1 MTRNEKLKIT
11 DRINQYADNVLKDT
25 DRKAIPISIQLDALK
40 PVMEEI
46 AAEYG
51 KSVSDIFI
59 LYMDMNSELLA
70 EEAEK
75 NKSDSETILYE

>member
-11 DRINQYADNVLKDT
+11 ERINLYADEHMKDI
-25 DRKAIPISIQLDALK
+25 DRKAVPISIQLDMLK

-59 LYMDMNSELLA
+59 IYMDTNSELLT

-75 NKSDSETILYE
+75 KKGEETTILYE

>member
-11 DRINQYADNVLKDT
+11 ERINLYADEHMKDI
-25 DRKAIPISIQLDALK
+25 DRKAIPISIQLDMLK

-46 AAEYG
+46 ASEYG

-59 LYMDMNSELLA
+59 IYMDTNSELLT

-75 NKSDSETILYE
+75 KKGEDTTILYE

>member
-11 DRINQYADNVLKDT
+11 ERINLYADEHMKDI
-25 DRKAIPISIQLDALK
+25 DRKAIPISIQLDMLK

-46 AAEYG
+46 AAEHG

-59 LYMDMNSELLA
+59 IYMDTNSELLT

-75 NKSDSETILYE
+75 KKGEETTILYE

>member
-1 MTRNEKLKIT
+1 MTRNEKLKIAE
-11 DRINQYADNVLKDT
+11 RINLYADEKLRDV
-25 DRKAIPISIQLDALK
+25 DRKAVPISIQLDLLK

-51 KSVSDIFI
+51 KSISDIFVI
-59 LYMDMNSELLA
+59 YMDANTELLT

-75 NKSDSETILYE
+75 NKENSETIFYE

>member
-1 MTRNEKLKIT
+1 MTRNEKFKIT
-11 DRINQYADNVLKDT
+11 ERINLYADEKLKNI
-25 DRKAIPISIQLDALK
+25 DRKATPISQQLELLK

-51 KSVSDIFI
+51 KSLSDIFI
-59 LYMDMNSELLA
+59 LYMDTNTELLT

-75 NKSDSETILYE
+75 NKENSETIFYE

>member
-11 DRINQYADNVLKDT
+11 ERINVYADEKLKDV
-25 DRKAIPISIQLDALK
+25 DRKAVPISVQLDLLK

-51 KSVSDIFI
+51 KTVADIFV
-59 LYMDMNSELLA
+59 LYMDTNTERLT

-75 NKSDSETILYE
+75 NKENTETIFYE

>member
-1 MTRNEKLKIT
+1 MTRNEKFKIT
-11 DRINQYADNVLKDT
+11 ERINLYADEKLKDI
-25 DRKAIPISIQLDALK
+25 DRKTTPISQQLEVLK

-46 AAEYG
+46 AIEYG

-59 LYMDMNSELLA
+59 PYMDTNTELLT

-75 NKSDSETILYE
+75 NKANGETVFYE

>member
-11 DRINQYADNVLKDT
+11 ERINLYADEHMKDI
-25 DRKAIPISIQLDALK
+25 DRKAVPISIQLDMLK

-46 AAEYG
+46 ASEYG

-59 LYMDMNSELLA
+59 IYMDTNSELLT

-75 NKSDSETILYE
+75 KKGEETTILYE

>member
-1 MTRNEKLKIT
+1 MTRNEKLKIAE
-11 DRINQYADNVLKDT
+11 RINLYADEKLKDV
-25 DRKAIPISIQLDALK
+25 DRKAIPISIQLDLLK

-51 KSVSDIFI
+51 KSVSDIFV
-59 LYMDMNSELLA
+59 LYMDTNTELLT

-75 NKSDSETILYE
+75 NKENSETLFYE

>member
-1 MTRNEKLKIT
+1 MTRNEKLKIAE
-11 DRINQYADNVLKDT
+11 RINLYADEKLKDV
-25 DRKAIPISIQLDALK
+25 DRKAVPISIQLDLLK

-51 KSVSDIFI
+51 KSVSDIFV
-59 LYMDMNSELLA
+59 LYMDTNTELLT

-75 NKSDSETILYE
+75 NKENSETIFYE

>member
-1 MTRNEKLKIT
+1 MTRNEKLKIAE
-11 DRINQYADNVLKDT
+11 RINLYADEKLKDV
-25 DRKAIPISIQLDALK
+25 DRKAVPISIQLDLLK

-51 KSVSDIFI
+51 KSVSDIFV
-59 LYMDMNSELLA
+59 LYMDTNTELLT

-75 NKSDSETILYE
+75 NKENSETLFYE